1 MGDSE
6 KLHAKLER
14 VKSDLANAQKAVM
27 DRAEAL
33 GKAEGEKKTAQA
45 EVGRLREDVK
55 VVEAKGRD
63 SDKEIE
69 RLRKE
74 LEELQARFATQK
86 ELDNDYQKQVDDMF
100 LFGYQCCMKKN
111 NITQHIPNY
120 HSNDK
125 DKATDTSTQGDEVS
139 SIVDPSTG

>member
-14 VKSDLANAQKAVM
+14 VKSDLANAQKVVM

-33 GKAEGEKKTAQA
+33 GKAEEEKKMAQA

-55 VVEAKGRD
+55 VAEAKGRD

-69 RLRKE
+69 SLRKE
-74 LEELQARFATQK
+74 LEELQARFTTQK

-100 LFGYQCCMKKN
+100 FFGYQCCMKKN

-120 HSNDK
+120 PSNDK
-125 DKATDTSTQGDEVS
+125 NKVVDTFTQGDEVS

>member
-14 VKSDLANAQKAVM
+14 VKSDLANAQKVVM

-33 GKAEGEKKTAQA
+33 GKAEGEKKMAQA

-55 VVEAKGRD
+55 VAEGKGRD

-69 RLRKE
+69 SLRKE
-74 LEELQARFATQK
+74 LEELQARFTSQK
-86 ELDNDYQKQVDDMF
+86 ELDNDYKKQVDDMF
-100 LFGYQCCMKKN
+100 FFGYQCCMKKN

-120 HSNDK
+120 PSNDK
-125 DKATDTSTQGDEVS
+125 NKVVDTFTQGDEVS